1 MKKDINQA
9 LANVEITYD
18 DLLEIANNI
27 TSPIFSNM
35 NQLVNNINE
44 NINNMTPDSL
54 TKSMLKLST
63 LSYQLSEIKDKA
75 ILKQSC
81 AETLKDEKYS
91 KEFTSLDGSVAVR
104 ENQAT
109 INCSEEILV
118 DIVYS
123 MVASS
128 FKTKLDEG
136 HRLIDTL
143 KSILMYKMVEM
154 RQTQTISLG
163 EPGEQTYITE

>member
-63 LSYQLSEIKDKA
+63 LSLNSLFNFFVSSNTLA
-75 ILKQSC
+75 ILPP
-81 AETLKDEKYS
+81 
-91 KEFTSLDGSVAVR
+91 
-104 ENQAT
+104 
-109 INCSEEILV
+109 IL
-118 DIVYS
+118 
-123 MVASS
+123 
-128 FKTKLDEG
+128 
-136 HRLIDTL
+136 
-143 KSILMYKMVEM
+143 
-154 RQTQTISLG
+154 
-163 EPGEQTYITE
+163 